1 MTSLCFQSALQIAA
15 QLRSRDLGA
24 VECLEYFRARVE
36 QLNPALNAIVV
47 FDWERAGEA
56 ARQAD
61 DALARGLPSGP
72 LHGVPMT
79 IKESFDVAG
88 LPTTWGDRALSYA
101 TERDD
106 LVVERMKAAGAVIFG
121 KTNVP
126 FRLLDFQ
133 SYNDI
138 YGVTNNPWDLTRTPG
153 GSSGGAAAALAA
165 GLTALE
171 VGSDIGGSIRNPAH
185 YSGVFGH
192 KPTYDIVGSDR
203 LTPPP
208 SVAGCDLVV
217 AGPLARSA
225 EDLDLAL
232 RLLIGPGRL
241 NRGARVELRETR
253 RPLREYRVA
262 LWPTDAL
269 SPVQQEI
276 ADRCQSIG
284 DRLASLGVKVSD
296 SARPAFSAEHAA
308 SVYRRLLS
316 AATNPE
322 SELAHR
328 DWLQLDEERTRLR
341 LAWQE
346 FFREWDVVLC
356 PIAACVAFEHLH
368 GAYRGRKLRI
378 DGAELPYFQQLFWA
392 GLATCCY
399 LPATVFPTGLGNQG
413 LPIGLQVI
421 GDAYTDL
428 QTIEFARLVTTEL
441 GGFQPPPLFDK
452 QG

>member
-1 MTSLCFQSALQIAA
+1 MTALCFQSALHIAA
-15 QLRSRDLGA
+15 QLRNREIGA
-24 VECLEYFRARVE
+24 LECLEYFRARVE
-36 QLNPALNAIVV
+36 RLNPALNAIVV
-47 FDWERAGEA
+47 FDWERARES

-61 DALARGLPSGP
+61 DALARGLPCGP

-88 LPTTWGDRALSYA
+88 LPTTWGDRTLSHIA
-101 TERDD
+101 ARDD
-106 LVVERMKAAGAVIFG
+106 LVVERVKAAGAVIFG

-138 YGVTNNPWDLTRTPG
+138 YGVTNNPWDRARTPG

-192 KPTYDIVGSDR
+192 KPTYDIVASDR

-208 SVAGCDLVV
+208 LLAGCDLCV

-232 RLLIGPGRL
+232 RLLVGPGRL
-241 NRGARVELRETR
+241 NHAARVELPQRR
-253 RPLREYRVA
+253 RPLPEYRVA
-262 LWPTDAL
+262 IWPTDANA
-269 SPVQQEI
+269 PVQREI
-276 ADRCQSIG
+276 SDRCQWLA
-284 DRLASLGVKVSD
+284 DRLAALGVKVSD
-296 SARPAFSAEHAA
+296 SARPAFSATHAA

-316 AATNPE
+316 AATNPA
-322 SELAHR
+322 SDLAHR
-328 DWLQLDEERTRLR
+328 DWIKLDEERTHLR
-341 LAWQE
+341 LAWRD
-346 FFREWDVVLC
+346 FFREWDVVVC

-368 GAYRGRKLRI
+368 SAYRGRTLGI
-378 DGAELPYFQQLFWA
+378 DGVELPYFQQLFWA
-392 GLATCCY
+392 GLATASY
-399 LPATVFPTGLGNQG
+399 LPATVFPTGPGSQG
-413 LPIGLQVI
+413 LPIGLQAI
-421 GDAYTDL
+421 GGAYADL

-441 GGFQPPPLFDK
+441 GGFQPPPGTD
-452 QG
+452 